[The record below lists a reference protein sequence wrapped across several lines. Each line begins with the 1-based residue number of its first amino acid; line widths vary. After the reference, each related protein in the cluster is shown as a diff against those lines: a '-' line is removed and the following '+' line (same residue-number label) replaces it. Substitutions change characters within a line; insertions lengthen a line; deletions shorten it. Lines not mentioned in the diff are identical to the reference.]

1 MTLLIVIGIV
11 LVLCVLLSWF
21 AWWNREDYKGYRSLY
36 KGEITT
42 NFNAI
47 PFARNSRKFISK
59 KWQDVKPK
67 SGIDKEIAD
76 EEKEID
82 ELERQ
87 KEKIEKLAE
96 LKRRKERLFEEVH
109 SGTNADCQWCGSD
122 DCLKPAYTVD
132 GIAQYYCTSCHRW
145 LKDGSSMV

>member
-1 MTLLIVIGIV
+1 MTLLIVVGIM
-11 LVLCVLLSWF
+11 LVVWVLLSCF
-21 AWWNREDYKGYRSLY
+21 VWWEREDWKGYGRLY

-47 PFARNSRKFISK
+47 PFARNSRRFISK
-59 KWQDVKPK
+59 KWKEVKPK
-67 SGIDKEIAD
+67 SGIDKEIAE
-76 EEKEID
+76 EEKEIA

-87 KEKIEKLAE
+87 KEKMGRLAE
-96 LKRRKERLFEEVH
+96 LKRRKERLFSDVR
-109 SGTNADCQWCGSD
+109 GTESWGCKWCGSD

-145 LKDGSSMV
+145 LNDGSSMV

>member
-11 LVLCVLLSWF
+11 LVLWVLLSWF
-21 AWWNREDYKGYRSLY
+21 AWWNREDYKGYERLY

-59 KWQDVKPK
+59 KWQEVKPK
-67 SGIDKEIAD
+67 SVIDKEIVE
-76 EEKEID
+76 EEKEIA

-87 KEKIEKLAE
+87 KEKIEKIKN

-109 SGTNADCQWCGSD
+109 EEQLWE
-122 DCLKPAYTVD
+122 
-132 GIAQYYCTSCHRW
+132 CTSCGVAFETLQDYGRHVS
-145 LKDGSSMV
+145 KVHHS

>member
-11 LVLCVLLSWF
+11 LVLWVLLSWF
-21 AWWNREDYKGYRSLY
+21 AWRDREDYKGYGRLY

-67 SGIDKEIAD
+67 SGIDKEIAE
-76 EEKEID
+76 EEKEIT

-87 KEKIEKLAE
+87 REKIEKLKN

-109 SGTNADCQWCGSD
+109 ENGFSEEYTHCKWCCGENT
-122 DCLKPAYTVD
+122 LKAALTRD
-132 GIAQYYCTSCHRW
+132 GISYHICTLCGHEQ
-145 LKDGSSMV
+145 

>member
-11 LVLCVLLSWF
+11 LVLWVLLSWF
-21 AWWNREDYKGYRSLY
+21 AWWNREDYKGYERLY

-67 SGIDKEIAD
+67 SGIDKEIEE
-76 EEKEID
+76 EEKEIA
-82 ELERQ
+82 ELERH
-87 KEKIEKLAE
+87 KEKIDTLAE
-96 LKRRKERLFEEVH
+96 LKRRKEKLFEEVH
-109 SGTNADCQWCGSD
+109 DKEYWECTVCGYEFETLRDYGRHVSE
-122 DCLKPAYTVD
+122 AHH
-132 GIAQYYCTSCHRW
+132 S
-145 LKDGSSMV
+145 